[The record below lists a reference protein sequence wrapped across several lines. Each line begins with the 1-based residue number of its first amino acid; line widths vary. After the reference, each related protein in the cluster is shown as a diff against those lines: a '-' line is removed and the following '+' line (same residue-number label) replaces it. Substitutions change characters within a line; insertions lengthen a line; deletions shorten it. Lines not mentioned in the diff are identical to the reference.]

1 MQNKKQFLW
10 TSFAFTG
17 IMLLIAA
24 GAVWHPHLS
33 FFKQEPEKK
42 VQQKIQAQLQKLD
55 RVNHKVADYLSA
67 KGGEAKIY
75 FYEIEQEVE
84 GQWVCIYRNKELIYW
99 STYQYVPQWKN
110 IEHVDRAGVISDA
123 KGKYLTYRT
132 HFTKEQVQFDVV
144 SVYPLYREYPI
155 ENNYLKS
162 GTDQH
167 IFDSDRGRILVDPTS
182 GWVNITDKEG
192 HFLFAYELEQNNK
205 LQTSVFVS
213 LLLLGVAAY
222 FFWLFMGINQWYLKG
237 KAYALEKSFLLLLL
251 LGVSYKLLLYS
262 LFRQSL
268 LDGLVLFDPSHFAYS
283 ILSPSIGDFFINT
296 LFGCLICAFIYKHYA
311 AFVWVKELL
320 LVHDNLRY
328 SVVCILLVISFGMFI
343 EVYYII
349 DILQRHSQSVMDITA
364 SVDFDWLR
372 VLSVLIIL
380 LIGLS
385 YYYINH
391 TVIRLA
397 VQLTS
402 VRNIAIITT
411 GITLMLAV
419 LMWFTYAGSFFL
431 PLIHLT
437 FLLIMLYTGYVKEV
451 SLMRYQAY
459 LYFFFYAIEIAAV
472 LAFAVQGFYI
482 EKLNRDKEKYYYQLF
497 VDNDI
502 QGEYL
507 LHDALDNIAKDAYLK
522 NVMLSPF
529 GDKEEQVERK
539 IRKIHLSNYFDKFDI
554 NVFLFDGN
562 QKNYVD
568 TTGKNDLNRFQN
580 NFFVKKFRT
589 QFSNI
594 YLVEE
599 ASTSEAKKYFCYQ
612 PILYGKIIL
621 GYVVIE
627 LKYKKIQPN
636 SVYPELLVDRKY
648 RKNIPEGE
656 YNYAVYEDDKLI
668 YSSGVLNYYS
678 TLNKEDRRQLDLN
691 WAGIFKGDF
700 HHWAKK
706 NESGQLIIISSE
718 ASRFNVLVTNF
729 SFFFIINVFILLV
742 LVLVNLILFRFSK
755 KSVSYASRIQVYINI
770 AFFLPLSIMSI
781 VSLSVITNNYL
792 EGLNKKITGTAEDIS
807 VLVAGILDQNK
818 GKTIRWAQTQDK
830 INDLS
835 RYSEVDLNVYTNKGV
850 LYYSNQQDIYKKEI
864 VSRQLNPQ
872 AYSAILEQRNQAIL
886 LTEHIGELDFKMV
899 YTAIRSQESGLIYG
913 VLSVPFF
920 ESKNELDQQLIQV
933 LNTIMNLFSFTFIA
947 LLILSYFASRYLTYP
962 LHMIT
967 NKLSRI
973 SLTAENEPLQW
984 TGDDE
989 IGQLISQ
996 YNSMLN
1002 VLEENKKMLSRTEKE
1017 SAWREMAKQV
1027 AHEIKNPLTPM
1038 KLSLQ
1043 HLIRRIN
1050 DEKEL
1055 PPSHKEGLMNTIH
1068 SLLSQIDNLSDI
1080 AGSFSAFAKL
1090 PEPMME
1096 SFDLT
1101 ALIKDISMF
1110 YASSSPLTLD
1120 MRHKEPLFIKG
1131 DQGWMHNV
1139 LNNLI
1144 INAYQSIP
1152 AQQKAEVAL
1161 GYTFQGDSVLIYI
1174 KDNGTGIPDEI
1185 REKVFQPN
1193 FSTKFAGSG
1202 IGLALAKRGVEYMGG
1217 KIWFE
1222 TMQGQ
1227 GTTFYIHLPL

>member
-1 MQNKKQFLW
+1 MQNRKQFLW
-10 TSFAFTG
+10 TSLTFTG
-17 IMLLIAA
+17 IIFLIAA
-24 GAVWHPHLS
+24 GAVWHPHIS
-33 FFKQEPEKK
+33 IFKQEPEKR
-42 VQQKIQAQLQKLD
+42 VQQKVLTQLNKLQE
-55 RVNHKVADYLSA
+55 VNRKAVDYFKA
-67 KGGEAKIY
+67 KKEDSKIY
-75 FYEIEQEVE
+75 FYEIEQEVD
-84 GQWVCIYRNKELIYW
+84 GQWLCVYKNKELIYW

-110 IEHVDRAGVISDA
+110 VEHVNHAGVISDA

-132 HFTKEQVQFDVV
+132 PLTTGIDQYDIV

-162 GTDQH
+162 GTDEF
-167 IFDSDRGRILVDPTS
+167 IFDSDQGRIVIDPTS
-182 GWVNITDKEG
+182 GFVNISDKEG
-192 HFLFAYELEQNNK
+192 AFLFAYELEQNNK
-205 LQTSVFVS
+205 VQTSILVS
-213 LLLLGVAAY
+213 LLLLSVFAY
-222 FFWLFMGINQWYLKG
+222 FFFLFLGINQWYLKG
-237 KAYALEKSFLLLLL
+237 KRYPIEKLFMLLLV
-251 LGVSYKLLLYS
+251 LGIVYKLLLYS
-262 LFRQSL
+262 LARSSL
-268 LDGLVLFDPSHFAYS
+268 LDGLFLFDPSYFAYS
-283 ILSPSIGDFFINT
+283 IFSPSIGDFFINT
-296 LFGCLICAFIYKHYA
+296 LFGMLVCAFIYRHYSS
-311 AFVWVKELL
+311 FVGVKELL
-320 LVHDNLRY
+320 LLHKNIRY
-328 SVVCILLVISFGMFI
+328 SIVSILLAVSFGMFV

-349 DILQRHSQSVMDITA
+349 DILQRHSQSVLDITA

-372 VLSVLIIL
+372 VLSVFIIL

-391 TVIRLA
+391 TAIRIA
-397 VQLTS
+397 VQWMPVKS
-402 VRNIAIITT
+402 IVIIITA
-411 GITLMLAV
+411 ITLILSV
-419 LMWFTYAGSFFL
+419 ILWYTYDSAYIL
-431 PLIHLT
+431 PWIHLL
-437 FLLIMLYTGYVKEV
+437 LLIIILYTGYVKEV

-459 LYFFFYAIEIAAV
+459 LYFFFYAVEIAAI
-472 LAFAVQGFYI
+472 LAFAVQGYYV

-522 NVMLSPF
+522 NVLLSPF
-529 GDKEEQVERK
+529 GDKEEQVEHK
-539 IRKIHLSNYFDKFDI
+539 IRKIHLSNYFDKFDVNI
-554 NVFLFDGN
+554 YLFDAN
-562 QKNYVD
+562 QKNYID
-568 TTGKNDLNRFQN
+568 TTGKNDLNRFQR
-580 NFFVKKFRT
+580 NFFIKKFRT

-594 YLVEE
+594 YLAEE
-599 ASTSEAKKYFCYQ
+599 ASTSEAKKYYCYQ
-612 PILYGKIIL
+612 PITYGKTIL

-648 RKNIPEGE
+648 KKNIPEGE
-656 YNYAVYEDDKLI
+656 YNYAVYENDKLV

-700 HHWAKK
+700 HHWAKR
-706 NESGQLIIISSE
+706 NDSGQLIIISSE
-718 ASRFNVLVTNF
+718 ASRVYVLITNF
-729 SFFFIINVFILLV
+729 SYFFIINVFILLM

-770 AFFLPLSIMSI
+770 AFFLPLSIMSL

-792 EGLNKKITGTAEDIS
+792 DGLNKKITGTAEDIS

-818 GKTIRWAQTQDK
+818 GKTIGWAHTQDR
-830 INDLS
+830 ITDLS

-864 VSRQLNPQ
+864 VSRQLNPK

-886 LTEHIGELDFKMV
+886 LNENIGALDFKMV

-996 YNSMLN
+996 YNSMLK

-1043 HLIRRIN
+1043 HLIRRID

-1055 PPSHKEGLMNTIH
+1055 ALSHKEGMLNTIQ

-1090 PEPMME
+1090 PEPNME
-1096 SFDLT
+1096 AFDVT
-1101 ALIKDISMF
+1101 ALVKDISMF

-1120 MRHKEPLFIKG
+1120 MQHKEPLFIKG

-1152 AQQKAEVAL
+1152 AQEKAEVTL
-1161 GYTFQGDSVLIYI
+1161 GYTFQGDSVLIYV
-1174 KDNGTGIPDEI
+1174 KDNGTGIPEEI

>member
-1 MQNKKQFLW
+1 M
-10 TSFAFTG
+10 FTG
-17 IMLLIAA
+17 IIFLIAA
-24 GAVWHPHLS
+24 GALWHPHISL
-33 FFKQEPEKK
+33 FKQEPEKR
-42 VQQKIQAQLQKLD
+42 VQQKVYAQLHKLQQ
-55 RVNHKVADYLSA
+55 VNTKVTHYLQS
-67 KGGEAKIY
+67 KGEDSKIY

-84 GQWVCIYRNKELIYW
+84 GQWLCVYKNKELIYW
-99 STYQYVPQWKN
+99 STYHYVPYWKN
-110 IEHVDRAGVISDA
+110 IEHVNRAGVISDA

-132 HFTKEQVQFDVV
+132 QVTKDGAHYDVV

-162 GTDQH
+162 GTDPA
-167 IFDSDRGRILVDPTS
+167 IFDSDQGRIVIDPTS
-182 GWVNITDKEG
+182 GFVNIKDKEG
-192 HFLFAYELEQNNK
+192 QFLFAYELEQNNK
-205 LQTSVFVS
+205 LQTSILVS
-213 LLLLGVAAY
+213 LLLLSVIAY
-222 FFWLFMGINQWYLKG
+222 LFCLFVGIKQWYLQG
-237 KAYALEKSFLLLLL
+237 KSYAVERSFLIL
-251 LGVSYKLLLYS
+251 LGFGVGYKLLIYS
-262 LFRQSL
+262 LARLSL
-268 LDGLVLFDPSHFAYS
+268 LDGLFLFDPSYFAYS
-283 ILSPSIGDFFINT
+283 ILSPSIGDFFVNT
-296 LFGCLICAFIYKHYA
+296 LFGTLICAFIYKHYA
-311 AFVWVKELL
+311 SFVGVKEVLL
-320 LVHDNLRY
+320 LHQNVRY
-328 SVVCILLVISFGMFI
+328 SVVCMLMIVSFGMFV

-349 DILQRHSQSVMDITA
+349 DILQRHSQSVLDITA

-372 VLSVLIIL
+372 VLCVLIIL

-397 VQLTS
+397 VQLVS
-402 VRNIAIITT
+402 VKSIVIITT
-411 GITLMLAV
+411 GITLMLSV
-419 LMWFTYAGSFFL
+419 TLWFTYDSACFL
-431 PLIHLT
+431 PLIHWLL
-437 FLLIMLYTGYVKEV
+437 LLIMLYTGYVKEV

-472 LAFAVQGFYI
+472 LAFAVQGYYV

-554 NVFLFDGN
+554 NVLLFDGN
-562 QKNYVD
+562 QKNYID
-568 TTGKNDLNRFQN
+568 TTGKNDLARFQQ
-580 NFFVKKFRT
+580 NFFIRKNKT
-589 QFSNI
+589 QFPNI

-599 ASTSEAKKYFCYQ
+599 ASTSEAKKYYCFQ
-612 PILYGKIIL
+612 PITYGRNIL

-648 RKNIPEGE
+648 KKNIPEGE
-656 YNYAVYEDDKLI
+656 YNYAVYKDDKLI

-678 TLNKEDRRQLDLN
+678 TLNKEDRVQLDLN
-691 WAGIFKGDF
+691 WAGLFKGDF

-706 NESGQLIIISSE
+706 NEAGQLIIISSE
-718 ASRFNVLVTNF
+718 ASRFYVLITNF
-729 SFFFIINVFILLV
+729 SFFFIINVFILLM

-792 EGLNKKITGTAEDIS
+792 DGLNKKITGTAEDIS

-818 GKTIRWAQTQDK
+818 GRTIGWAHTQDK
-830 INDLS
+830 ITDLS
-835 RYSEVDLNVYTNKGV
+835 RYSEVDLNVYTNKGL

-864 VSRQLNPQ
+864 VSRQLNPE

-886 LTEHIGELDFKMV
+886 LNENIGELDFKMV

-996 YNSMLN
+996 YNSMLK

-1050 DEKEL
+1050 DEKDL
-1055 PPSHKEGLMNTIH
+1055 PLSHKEGLLNTIH

-1090 PEPMME
+1090 PEPIME

-1101 ALIKDISMF
+1101 ALVKDISMF

-1120 MRHKEPLFIKG
+1120 MQHKEPLFIKG

-1152 AQQKAEVAL
+1152 AQQKAEVTL

-1174 KDNGTGIPDEI
+1174 KDNGTGIPEEI

-1222 TMQGQ
+1222 TMHDQ

>member
-1 MQNKKQFLW
+1 MQNRKQFLW
-10 TSFAFTG
+10 TSFGFTC
-17 IMLLIAA
+17 IIFLIAA
-24 GAVWHPHLS
+24 GALWNPRISIVQQDPA
-33 FFKQEPEKK
+33 KK
-42 VQQKIQAQLQKLD
+42 VQQKVLSHLKQLKD
-55 RVNHKVADYLSA
+55 INRNVVNYLNGKQDDS
-67 KGGEAKIY
+67 KIY
-75 FYEIEQEVE
+75 FYEIEHEVE
-84 GQWVCIYRNKELIYW
+84 GEWVCIYKNKELIYW

-110 IEHVDRAGVISDA
+110 IEHVDKAGIISDA

-132 HFTKEQVQFDVV
+132 HFNKGENHYDVV
-144 SVYPLYREYPI
+144 SVHPLYRNYPI
-155 ENNYLKS
+155 ANNYLKS
-162 GTDQH
+162 GTDKV
-167 IFDSDRGRILVDPTS
+167 IFGSDNGRIVIDPTS
-182 GWVNITDKEG
+182 GFVNIKDNEG
-192 HFLFAYELEQNNK
+192 NFLFAYELEQNYV
-205 LQTSVFVS
+205 LQTSILV
-213 LLLLGVAAY
+213 LLLLVSVVAY
-222 FFWLFMGINQWYLKG
+222 FLWLFIGLKRWYFKG
-237 KAYALEKSFLLLLL
+237 KYHSEKVFVLLLSF
-251 LGVSYKLLLYS
+251 GISVKLLLYMLS
-262 LFRQSL
+262 KWSL
-268 LDGLVLFDPSHFAYS
+268 LEGIALFDPSYFAYS
-283 ILSPSIGDFFINT
+283 VFSPSIGDFFINAVI
-296 LFGCLICAFIYKHYA
+296 GCLISAFIYRHYLSFA
-311 AFVWVKELL
+311 WTKRMLLIKGRGRLLFANLL
-320 LVHDNLRY
+320 LL
-328 SVVCILLVISFGMFI
+328 CSFGMFV
-343 EVYYII
+343 EVYHIM
-349 DILQRHSQSVMDITA
+349 DILQRHSQSVMDITS

-372 VLSVLIIL
+372 VLSVLTL
-380 LIGLS
+380 LLVGLS

-391 TVIRLA
+391 TIIRVS
-397 VQLTS
+397 VQLAS
-402 VRNIAIITT
+402 KKSIVLLMIVITCC
-411 GITLMLAV
+411 LSLV
-419 LMWFTYAGSFFL
+419 LYYTYSSACLL
-431 PLIHLT
+431 PFIHL
-437 FLLIMLYTGYVKEV
+437 LLLTIILYTGYIREV

-459 LYFFFYAIEIAAV
+459 LYFFFYAIEIAWV
-472 LAFAVQGFYI
+472 LAFAVQGYYV

-507 LHDALDNIAKDAYLK
+507 LHDALDNIAKDAYIK
-522 NVMLSPF
+522 NVLLSPF
-529 GDKEEQVERK
+529 GDKEEQVEHK

-554 NVFLFDGN
+554 NVFLFDAN
-562 QKNYVD
+562 QKNYAD
-568 TTGKNDLNRFQN
+568 TTGKNDLSRFTN
-580 NFFVKKFRT
+580 SFLNKKFRT
-589 QFSNI
+589 QFPNI

-599 ASTSEAKKYFCYQ
+599 PSNSEAKKYYCFQ
-612 PILYGKIIL
+612 RITYGKLIL
-621 GYVVIE
+621 GYLVIE

-648 RKNIPEGE
+648 KKNIPEGA

-678 TLNKEDRRQLDLN
+678 TLNKEDRKALDVN

-706 NESGQLIIISSE
+706 NEAGQLIIISSE
-718 ASRFNVLVTNF
+718 ASRSYVLITNF

-792 EGLNKKITGTAEDIS
+792 DGLNKKITGTAEEIS
-807 VLVAGILDQNK
+807 VLVAGILDQKK
-818 GKTIRWAQTQDK
+818 GKTISWTNTQDK
-830 INDLS
+830 ITDLS

-864 VSRQLNPQ
+864 VSRQLNPK

-886 LTEHIGELDFKMV
+886 LNENIGELDFKMV

-920 ESKNELDQQLIQV
+920 ESKNELDEQLIQV

-947 LLILSYFASRYLTYP
+947 LLILSYFASKYLTYP

-967 NKLSRI
+967 QKLSRI
-973 SLTAENEPLQW
+973 SLTSENEPLQW

-989 IGQLISQ
+989 IGRLITQ
-996 YNSMLN
+996 YNSMLK

-1043 HLIRRIN
+1043 HLIRRID
-1050 DEKEL
+1050 DEKDL
-1055 PPSHKEGLMNTIH
+1055 PLSHKEGLMNTIH

-1090 PEPMME
+1090 PEPIME
-1096 SFDLT
+1096 AFDLT
-1101 ALIKDISMF
+1101 ALIKEISLF
-1110 YASSSPLTLD
+1110 YASSSPLKLEMQHT
-1120 MRHKEPLFIKG
+1120 ESLFIKG

-1152 AQQKAEVAL
+1152 ANQKAEVTL
-1161 GYTFQGDSVLIYI
+1161 GYTFQQDSVLIYV
-1174 KDNGTGIPDEI
+1174 KDNGAGIPEEI

-1222 TMQGQ
+1222 TMEHQ
-1227 GTTFYIHLPL
+1227 GTTFYIHLPI